1 MKMAVVNPKLIN
13 SLKSAEFKA
22 KLAVVLKKHKHFNN
36 LAELQK
42 AFRHELNINK

>member
-1 MKMAVVNPKLIN
+1 MAVVNPKLIN

-22 KLAVVLKKHKHFNN
+22 KLAVALKSHKKFKN

-42 AFRHELNINK
+42 EFRHELNICK